1 MPRHPT
7 PDDLAALRQLL
18 AKAGSKRALRRW
30 VDDLPSAGKGGRP
43 KANDDIWLAGIE
55 LVCRTAVRERPEIK
69 RFELLKTIVLP
80 TLGLAGKNPD
90 VIARRIANA
99 LRARKFTD
107 QELYGI
113 LKVSD
118 PSKVTFWETGDQ

>member
-1 MPRHPT
+1 MPRNPSH
-7 PDDLAALRQLL
+7 DDLAALRQLL
-18 AKAGSKRALRRW
+18 ANAGSKRTLRRW
-30 VDDLPSAGKGGRP
+30 IDDLPSTGKRGRP

-80 TLGLAGKNPD
+80 TLGLAGKNPE

-107 QELYGI
+107 QELFEI

-118 PSKVTFWETGDQ
+118 PSKVIFWETGNQ